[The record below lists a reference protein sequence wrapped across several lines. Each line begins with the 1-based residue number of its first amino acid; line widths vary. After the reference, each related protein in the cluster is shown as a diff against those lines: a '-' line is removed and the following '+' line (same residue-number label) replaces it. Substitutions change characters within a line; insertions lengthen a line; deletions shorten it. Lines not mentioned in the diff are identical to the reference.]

1 MDSVVEARHSARLR
15 LTIQLAAPRIDGLS
29 RRFWN
34 HPRLPEIFPEYL
46 LTLYASMRAT
56 VPLLD
61 GIGGDTV
68 DGLDYALS
76 GPGFWPNMDI
86 LRVSR
91 RCVSGDRGRHI
102 PIQQPTAREEV

>member
-1 MDSVVEARHSARLR
+1 MKTAH
-15 LTIQLAAPRIDGLS
+15 
-29 RRFWN
+29 
-34 HPRLPEIFPEYL
+34 
-46 LTLYASMRAT
+46 RAT
-56 VPLLD
+56 STVQTMETYSHLLD